1 MGLEERAS
9 ILPAGTVTFLLAE
22 VERLPLGQTAPGG
35 GDKALARLDE
45 VITSAVADHG
55 GVQPVMQGGGGRGVA
70 AFPSASEAVAAA
82 LAIQRAVATE
92 TGAEAATETW
102 PGGRAPVRIGL
113 HTGET
118 HIRDDRDYAG
128 AALDR
133 CARLRDVAH
142 GGQTLLSS
150 ATASVVADALPPR
163 AQLNDL
169 GTHRLRDLSR
179 PERVYELRHPDLPGD
194 LPPLRSLDA
203 LANNLPVQ
211 LTSFVGRGEELAA
224 VELLLDGER
233 LVTLTGTGGA
243 GKTRLALHAAA
254 EMADRWPDGV
264 WWVDLGPVTDQAGVA
279 ELVASATGVLVEP
292 VGGPLRALT
301 VQLRDRRLLVCLD
314 NCEHLIET
322 SAELLRSCPGVSIL
336 ATSREPLDLPGET
349 VWRVPSLVE
358 DEAVSLFVDRASHVR
373 PWFSVD
379 ETNEAAVRR
388 LCRRLDGMPLAIE
401 LAAAWLRTL
410 TPAQIASGLDD
421 RFALLVRGPRG
432 AVARQQTLAA
442 SIDWS
447 HDLLDTTDQVV
458 FRRLAVFSGGFSLDA
473 ARTVCAADPIGPTDV
488 LASLAR
494 LVDKSLVVMEER
506 DGEARYRLLE
516 TIRQYATDRLEDAGE
531 GAATRDRH
539 LAHFVALAET
549 AEPGLVD
556 TDQDTWLARFEIEH
570 DNLRAALDWGL
581 SLPDPDPARRLA
593 AVLFWLWYLHGHTK
607 EGVDYLQRAIERA
620 PDEASPLQALLY
632 TGVAAVSIA
641 SGRFDVLVDHAL
653 RGLELATAVGDDRT
667 RGKCL
672 LLLGV
677 AQSFL
682 DFDGAAGVF
691 EQAAAAAEASD
702 DRFVA
707 DRVVVMRGLLLAYGD
722 RHEEARP
729 ILEEGFERCLRRG
742 DRGFAA
748 MALDYQ
754 VVASVL
760 RGDLPRAEELATRA
774 FEIARPRG
782 DFYDVG
788 LSTGHLA
795 FVKAFAGDLDAA
807 ERLLEPLLRS
817 VEGVTYVYVPRLTQA
832 MGRLSLL
839 KGDFEAAR
847 AWYQRDIYDSGP
859 MAEGLISARS
869 LPGLA
874 TALRRLG
881 RAKEAHAC
889 ADRALA
895 VARKLGAPNLVADS
909 LEEQA
914 HQAEGA
920 GDLALAEDLHHQALA
935 VRLEHGIRTF
945 MIDSLE
951 ALAGLSYRASKA
963 SHDSKTDPGPEPVR
977 LLAAVDTAR
986 RECGYARP
994 AITEPDHEDTLA
1006 GLRAALG
1013 DEAFD
1018 GAWSAGAALSLEEAV
1033 AFVRR
1038 ARGARGRPSTGWA
1051 SLTPTEL
1058 DVVRCVVEG
1067 LNNPEI
1073 GARLFMSRGTVKTHL
1088 SHVYAKL
1095 GIANRTELA
1104 TMAARNLGQA

>member
-322 SAELLRSCPGVSIL
+322 SAELAEALLRSCPGVSIL

-473 ARTVCAADPIGPTDV
+473 ARLVCAGDPIGETEV
-488 LASLAR
+488 LLALGR
-494 LVDKSLVVMEER
+494 LVDKSLVVMDER
-506 DGEARYRLLE
+506 DGESRYRLLE
-516 TIRQYATDRLEDAGE
+516 TIRQYAGDRLEAAGE
-531 GAATRDRH
+531 TAGARDRH
-539 LAHFVALAET
+539 LDHFVALAEA
-549 AEPGLVD
+549 AEPGLAGAE
-556 TDQDTWLARFEIEH
+556 QDAWLARLETEH
-570 DNLRAALDWGL
+570 DNMRAALDWGL
-581 SLPDPDPARRLA
+581 ALPDAARGRRLA
-593 AVLFWLWYLHGHTK
+593 APLFWLWYLHGHTN

-620 PDEASPLQALLY
+620 PGEQSPLQATLF

-641 SGRFDVLVDHAL
+641 SGQFDVLVDHAQQ
-653 RGLELATAVGDDRT
+653 GLALATAIGDQRN
-667 RGKCL
+667 RGRCL

-677 AQSFL
+677 ALSYL
-682 DFDGAAGVF
+682 DFDGAGDLLAQGA
-691 EQAAAAAEASD
+691 EAAAAAGD
-702 DRFVA
+702 DLIA
-707 DRVVVMRGLLLAYGD
+707 DRIVVMQGLLLGYRD
-722 RHEEARP
+722 QHDEARP
-729 ILEEGFERCLRRG
+729 ILQEGFDRCHRRG

-748 MALDYQ
+748 IALDYQ
-754 VVASVL
+754 VIAAVL
-760 RGDLPRAEELATRA
+760 QGDLAHADELATLSR
-774 FEIARPRG
+774 EITAPRG

-795 FVKAFAGDLDAA
+795 LVKSFTGDLDEGRRLT
-807 ERLLEPLLRS
+807 ERLVRA
-817 VEGVTYVYVPRLTQA
+817 VEGRTEAVYVPRLAQA

-839 KGDFEAAR
+839 AGDFAA
-847 AWYQRDIYDSGP
+847 AVDWYRRDVHDSEP
-859 MAEGLISARS
+859 MAESLITVRV

-874 TALRRLG
+874 AALRRMG
-881 RAKEAHAC
+881 RTEEAATV
-889 ADRALA
+889 AERA
-895 VARKLGAPNLVADS
+895 VATARRLGVPHLTADA
-909 LEEQA
+909 LDEQA
-914 HQAEGA
+914 HLAAPTDPDRAERLYH
-920 GDLALAEDLHHQALA
+920 DALATR
-935 VRLEHGIRTF
+935 VEHGIRPF
-945 MIDSLE
+945 MTDSLD
-951 ALAGLSYRASKA
+951 ALAGVAARSGHHALAA
-963 SHDSKTDPGPEPVR
+963 R
-977 LLAAVDTAR
+977 LLAAGGTSRAAM
-986 RECGYARP
+986 GYPRP
-994 AITEPDHEDTLA
+994 AIDAAAYDELVA
-1006 GLRAALG
+1006 SLRDALG
-1013 DEAFD
+1013 DGFDEA
-1018 GAWSAGAALSLEEAV
+1018 WQAGAALSLEEAV